1 MIPCVFLRNRPPPL
15 PPPPLSLPGHTQYAL
30 HTLHPLTIGVF
41 ARTAPTEAQA
51 AARRQ
56 MLEDLGELMHQCIQA
71 YLDHHMGAC
80 VDLPPAVRDQI
91 RAEAEGQLETIVD
104 GVRGL
109 TGWTQG
115 VAHTGTWCCAH
126 HRVLRI
132 DTGTGQRVLSVPL
145 APPPP
150 PPRPLPPVSC
160 GPFVVGA
167 IGCWTVHHPAS

>member
-1 MIPCVFLRNRPPPL
+1 MIPCVFLRNRT
-15 PPPPLSLPGHTQYAL
+15 PPPPSLSPEPHSTRP
-30 HTLHPLTIGVF
+30 LHPLTIGVF

-115 VAHTGTWCCAH
+115 VAHTGCCA
-126 HRVLRI
+126 HRVLRAL
-132 DTGTGQRVLSVPL
+132 DVAHSGCCAHWHRVL
-145 APPPP
+145 
-150 PPRPLPPVSC
+150 RTQT
-160 GPFVVGA
+160 
-167 IGCWTVHHPAS
+167 GC